1 MIRRVLTIAA
11 LVALAGCAPSLPYTP
26 EQQPPGAKISAAYRI
41 VGDRLGVEIDTDG
54 RRLEEAKILRPDG
67 SALHAQTI
75 EHAPVAYPYSPGMS
89 VGVGVGGVSGGG
101 RSGTAVGTGVGMSF
115 PVGGG
120 GSSYAQG
127 NTFAFFPLDQIGP
140 APWRL
145 LVKLEGTGPA
155 VIVVGG
161 TPPGEK

>member
-1 MIRRVLTIAA
+1 M
-11 LVALAGCAPSLPYTP
+11 
-26 EQQPPGAKISAAYRI
+26 

-54 RRLEEAKILRPDG
+54 RRLEEARILRPDG

-75 EHAPVAYPYSPGMS
+75 EHAPIAYSSGAS
-89 VGVGVGGVSGGG
+89 VGFGFGGVSGGG
-101 RSGTAVGTGVGMSF
+101 GGGAVGTGVGVSV

-120 GSSYAQG
+120 SSRVQG
-127 NTFAFFPLDQIGP
+127 NSFAFFPLDQIGP

-161 TPPGEK
+161 TPPEK